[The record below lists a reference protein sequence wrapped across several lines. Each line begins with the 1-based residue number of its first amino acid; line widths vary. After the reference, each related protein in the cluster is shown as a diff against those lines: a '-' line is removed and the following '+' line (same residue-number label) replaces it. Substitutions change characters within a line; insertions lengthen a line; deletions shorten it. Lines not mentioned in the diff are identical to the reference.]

1 MTKLANSSPASI
13 TSSKTLGNR
22 EKALQES
29 EAFKNTIL
37 NSMAAE
43 IVVLDQHG
51 VIQAVNKRWR
61 RFSRENSSQPGQ
73 PAAHTEAGVNYLDFC
88 TLDAA
93 ALADDAANPGAES
106 RRFWNAACPPSV
118 SNTPATRRKNCAG
131 SR

>member
-1 MTKLANSSPASI
+1 
-13 TSSKTLGNR
+13 
-22 EKALQES
+22 
-29 EAFKNTIL
+29 
-37 NSMAAE
+37 MAAE

-93 ALADDAANPGAES
+93 ALADDAANP
-106 RRFWNAACPPSV
+106 RRGIEAVLERRQPSFSLEYACHSPQEQRWFTMIVMPLGPDIERGEQISITIT
-118 SNTPATRRKNCAG
+118 NP
-131 SR
+131 